1 MLHTVIL
8 AIGVIYFL
16 IVLTTTIGMFRLPK
30 SVRLEDDK
38 LPTVSIIIS
47 ARNEESDIPKCIKA
61 LEKIDYPK
69 ERFQV
74 VLVDDR
80 STDSTGSII
89 AAAVSKNPNFFKFN
103 TTDFPETKLKA
114 KARGIAL
121 GISKSEGE
129 WIFITDADAEAPS
142 GWLRHMLSKTNEKT
156 GMIGGMLS
164 VKQSSILSFIERSS
178 WAYVLPFAFGLAGWG
193 SPFACIGPNIA
204 IRRSIYENAGGLEE
218 ADFELAED
226 LALFK
231 MVEKSDYHSISYMSE
246 ETTINLNPVSSYN
259 HLFSQQRRWLK
270 GGFEAGWEY
279 VIGLISAFLFSNI
292 VSTLVIFGWW
302 FAPFETLILVL
313 LKSSIDFL
321 LLMSERHLIK
331 KAHILRYFIFFEIYI
346 VFAFFWHP
354 LSFLFSRKIKWKGEG
369 FEIEYE

>member
-30 SVRLEDDK
+30 STRLEDDK

-47 ARNEESDIPKCIKA
+47 ARNEESDIPKCITA

-69 ERFQV
+69 DKFQV

-89 AAAVSKNPNFFKFN
+89 ADAVSKNPHFISFN

-142 GWLRHMLSKTNEKT
+142 GWLRHMLSRTNEKT

-204 IRRSIYENAGGLEE
+204 IRRSIYENAGGLEN

-292 VSTLVIFGWW
+292 VSLLVIFGWW

-331 KAHILRYFIFFEIYI
+331 KTHILRYFIFFEIYI

-369 FEIEYE
+369 YEIEYK